1 MTVLCWIRSDPRN
14 YQTYVANRLGE
25 LDELTE
31 ASSWRWVSTNNNP
44 ADDATK
50 VKPIKIDSKSQ
61 WQSGPEFLR
70 KPESEWP
77 AQPSISKADIQSE
90 KLNKF

>member
-25 LDELTE
+25 IDELTE
-31 ASSWRWVSTNNNP
+31 ASSWRWVSSENNP

-50 VKPIKIDSKSQ
+50 VKVIKIGKSSQ
-61 WQSGPEFLR
+61 WLNGPRYLQVHESKWPIQPKISDSEFIR
-70 KPESEWP
+70 R
-77 AQPSISKADIQSE
+77 
-90 KLNKF
+90 